1 MEAININDF
10 NNKKIKESDVIRRI
24 IAGEK
29 ELFEILIRR
38 NNQKL
43 YRVIRTYLNN
53 EAEIEDVM
61 QNSYL
66 KAYVK
71 LYQFKLEASF
81 STWLIRIAINE
92 ALARINEKSKIRH
105 INNQIENIEG
115 SRIIEIQDYKNSNP
129 QDKMIER
136 EMKYTLE
143 KAIDSLDVKYRE
155 VYILKEIEEMSSK
168 EVAEALEISVA
179 NVKIRVHRA
188 KAMLKET
195 IYELSNEKT
204 VFEFGFSR
212 CDRITEYVM
221 SSL

>member
-1 MEAININDF
+1 MKAININDF
-10 NNKKIKESDVIRRI
+10 NNKKIKESDLIRRI

-43 YRVIRTYLNN
+43 YRVIRTYLKN
-53 EAEIEDVM
+53 EAEIEDVI

-71 LYQFKLEASF
+71 LYQFKLKASF

-92 ALARINEKSKIRH
+92 ALATINEKSKIRH
-105 INNQIENIEG
+105 VNNQIENIEG
-115 SRIIEIQDYKNSNP
+115 SRIIEIQDYKNPNP

-143 KAIDSLDVKYRE
+143 KAIDNLDVKYRE
-155 VYILKEIEEMSSK
+155 VYILKEIEGMSSK

-195 IYELSNEKT
+195 IYELSNEKM

>member
-1 MEAININDF
+1 MKAININDF

>member
-1 MEAININDF
+1 MKAININDF

-43 YRVIRTYLNN
+43 YRVIRTYLKN

-179 NVKIRVHRA
+179 NVKIRLHRA

>member
-92 ALARINEKSKIRH
+92 ALARIKEKSKIRH